1 MSDRQSRSRHCVI
14 LCPPWPRSGSSS
26 IFAAQT
32 LSYLGMGFDVSVVAV
47 PHDSTHTADKTGFWR
62 LVAMDFKFDPR
73 QSLFLNRS
81 NQRAEP
87 FSSRSYW
94 SWLKAGCDSALAIE
108 SRIAVRSRLDP
119 AFVQRVRTSGID
131 VLHVNH
137 CVNMRLAQRIR
148 ALSAECRNKALPI
161 LLDTHDVQADR
172 YEGCEIINPFLGRPD
187 EPTSLARD
195 ELALSKGATALIHLT
210 ERDKSRFQELL
221 PSKPHFLLR
230 PTSRNEVSTINVSRH
245 DAPIDFLYL
254 GNGHRANVRSVE
266 WFLLQVAP
274 RLDLSRIQVRIAGAV
289 ADGFRDAAPC
299 MLTAYPSLWMT
310 ERRTVMDL
318 YDASRFVIV
327 PMTRGSGVSI
337 KVVEALAMGKFVIA
351 SPAAIAGLEAI
362 EGLTEAVTVA
372 SSGED
377 FARAMTTLA
386 SQRNTLNYKGRVLY
400 ERHLSNAQYA
410 KSLGAV
416 VANVLVGERVS

>member
-1 MSDRQSRSRHCVI
+1 MRDRQSRSRHCVI

-32 LSYLGMGFDVSVVAV
+32 LSYLNLGFDVSVVAV
-47 PHDSTHTADKTGFWR
+47 PHDSTHAVDKTGFWR
-62 LVAMDFKFDPR
+62 LVSADFKFDPR
-73 QSLFLNRS
+73 QSLFLSRS
-81 NQRAEP
+81 NERARS

-94 SWLKAGCDSALAIE
+94 SWLKAGRDSALAIE
-108 SRIAVRSRLDP
+108 SRIAGRSGLDP
-119 AFVQRVRTSGID
+119 AFVQRIHSSGIG

-148 ALSAECRNKALPI
+148 ALSVERRNKAPPI

-172 YEGCEIINPFLGRPD
+172 YESCEIINPFLGRPD
-187 EPTSLARD
+187 EPTSLACD
-195 ELALSKGATALIHLT
+195 ELALSRGATALIHLAK
-210 ERDKSRFQELL
+210 RDHQRFQGLL

-230 PTSRNEVSTINVSRH
+230 PTSRHELSTINVSRP

-289 ADGFRDAAPC
+289 ADSFRDRAPC
-299 MLTAYPSLWMT
+299 GLTTYPNLWMT
-310 ERRTVMDL
+310 ERRTVTDL
-318 YDASRFVIV
+318 YDATRFVIV

-337 KVVEALAMGKFVIA
+337 KLVEALAMGKFVIA

-362 EGLTEAVTVA
+362 EGLTEAVTIA
-372 SSGED
+372 GSGED
-377 FARAMTTLA
+377 FAQAMTHMA
-386 SQRNTLNYKGRVLY
+386 SQRHTLNHKGRVLY
-400 ERHLSNAQYA
+400 ERYLSNSQYA
-410 KSLGAV
+410 KSLAAI
-416 VANVLVGERVS
+416 VANVLACEGGS